1 MIKVL
6 GKSALTT
13 ESKTPKIQLLKY
25 MIKRQK
31 TYLLYTE
38 IILVTISKS
47 VLSIFHLGL

>member
-13 ESKTPKIQLLKY
+13 ESKTPKILKY